1 MLFKTRLI
9 FPRINGPYVL
19 IVKKTL
25 KYLKTNNSH
34 TTQQDKKPQLTG
46 GKRLAIYNRCLGS
59 ELETSEN
66 KSCCMVASA
75 GIEAR
80 TAGLRVRR
88 ADHLA
93 RCFFKKEG
101 REKGRSGS
109 VFIPVDLFTDWM
121 ISERAFINAKSSNR
135 LPSFKLYILLAAF
148 RRFFEDL
155 LW

>member
-1 MLFKTRLI
+1 MVQFASYLRRVLCKTRLI

-66 KSCCMVASA
+66 KSCWWP
-75 GIEAR
+75 AR
-80 TAGLRVRR
+80 ESKPGPPACESDALT
-88 ADHLA
+88 
-93 RCFFKKEG
+93 
-101 REKGRSGS
+101 
-109 VFIPVDLFTDWM
+109 T
-121 ISERAFINAKSSNR
+121 
-135 LPSFKLYILLAAF
+135 
-148 RRFFEDL
+148 
-155 LW
+155 

>member
-34 TTQQDKKPQLTG
+34 TTQQDKKTPTDRRQAFGYLQSLPRIWTRD
-46 GKRLAIYNRCLGS
+46 KREQILL
-59 ELETSEN
+59 
-66 KSCCMVASA
+66 VASA